1 MNGCIF
7 LRDRMLYTACRTA
20 LLLLTSTVYTCNSN
34 ADIHD
39 QWPTDNVAD
48 NSVMWHTA
56 RIKWPNATDDRHN
69 FSHVTTTA
77 VTWPRLIWFE
87 DSRMVL
93 LHSAPDKAPAK
104 SVLWRSACH
113 WRMPEGKQDHVT
125 TLLCQCAEQGAWDQ
139 INLMLHRLVGSILS
153 ETVINYGGWSLRNH

>member
-39 QWPTDNVAD
+39 QWPIANGAD
-48 NSVMWHTA
+48 NSVMWHIA
-56 RIKWPNATDDRHN
+56 RIKWPNATHYRHS

-93 LHSAPDKAPAK
+93 LHSAPGKAPAK

-113 WRMPEGKQDHVT
+113 WRMPEGRPYN
-125 TLLCQCAEQGAWDQ
+125 
-139 INLMLHRLVGSILS
+139 NL
-153 ETVINYGGWSLRNH
+153 TVPMRRTGSLRPNQSYTAQTRWLYSQWNCNKLRWVEFT